1 MSNWAFINRS
11 LLWPDISND
20 YLTWNLVNLWF
31 PSELPV
37 FLVGF
42 CVYFFT
48 YRCQWKPPLWVTNF
62 LLFTA
67 LVAMLWLA
75 LRPDPWT
82 ILHGAISL
90 YQAYGMTFGILA
102 YALANQ
108 PKTNKGRNNFLVNFP
123 IRYLGKISY
132 SAYIWHFVLMSTI
145 SGFITETLVWIGNV
159 MSTQQQVLFFC
170 GFLSILLL
178 ITVILSTLT
187 YRFIELPMIRLGNR
201 LIKS

>member
-1 MSNWAFINRS
+1 
-11 LLWPDISND
+11 
-20 YLTWNLVNLWF
+20 
-31 PSELPV
+31 
-37 FLVGF
+37 
-42 CVYFFT
+42 
-48 YRCQWKPPLWVTNF
+48 
-62 LLFTA
+62 
-67 LVAMLWLA
+67 
-75 LRPDPWT
+75 
-82 ILHGAISL
+82 
-90 YQAYGMTFGILA
+90 MTFGILA